1 MVLTI
6 TIVSSALTRIYIFGQ
21 ASFDRKETFIVK
33 LLIAWFSIVKL
44 LISSYRQTL
53 DLVIVKHN
61 YYFYRQTLDLVLNI
75 LQSNFLISSKAYLD
89 WLIDLFAQ
97 LLDLKT

>member
-6 TIVSSALTRIYIFGQ
+6 TIASSALTRIYIFGQ

-33 LLIAWFSIVKL
+33 LSIAWFSIVKL

-75 LQSNFLISSKAYLD
+75 LQSK
-89 WLIDLFAQ
+89 
-97 LLDLKT
+97 LLDKFQSILGLTNRFIRSIAWF